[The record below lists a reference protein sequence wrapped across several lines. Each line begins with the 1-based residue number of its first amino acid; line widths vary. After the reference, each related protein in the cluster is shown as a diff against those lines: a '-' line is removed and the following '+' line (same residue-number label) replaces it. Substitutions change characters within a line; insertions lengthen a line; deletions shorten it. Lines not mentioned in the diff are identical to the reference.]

1 MLVRLGNGAKPL
13 GERMRLISVTS
24 KFAWTCASLASSIH
38 PAEKLWK
45 GHFSL
50 RTCDRQSFRRYS
62 PDMMQFSSIEQQIIE
77 NSGPAPSQ
85 LHFQTSILVFWQLHI
100 PCVFSQC
107 LSLSSDWTFLRRSA
121 VTVSTL
127 TIKYPSLQRRL
138 ITPHTGGKH
147 FRV

>member
-1 MLVRLGNGAKPL
+1 MDLGVDGVFQPRPFILLRSGGRAIFL
-13 GERMRLISVTS
+13 SARVTV
-24 KFAWTCASLASSIH
+24 KAFGVTAQT
-38 PAEKLWK
+38 
-45 GHFSL
+45 
-50 RTCDRQSFRRYS
+50 
-62 PDMMQFSSIEQQIIE
+62 MMQFSSIEQQIIE

-147 FRV
+147 FRVWQRLAQSQLSQ